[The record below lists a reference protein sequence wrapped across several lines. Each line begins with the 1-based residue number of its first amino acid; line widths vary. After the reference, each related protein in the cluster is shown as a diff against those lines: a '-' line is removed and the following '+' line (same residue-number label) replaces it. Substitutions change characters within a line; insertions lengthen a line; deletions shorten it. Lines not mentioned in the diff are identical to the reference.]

1 MTRTSK
7 YYERII
13 PLINNCTFCR
23 FLAAANTPDGAAAAT
38 AYLIDALTY
47 VKAPQRLCDPSSAL
61 QLLITW
67 SGHQENVQKL
77 GGDLHTALCV
87 RRTKAKAQINAKQW
101 LVLSIGLDW
110 KSPRQEER
118 RELLLSYMKAHN
130 QVSAHRLPAPYP
142 PPSVWVA
149 ESQSIHTKWCSHLSS
164 VELHDDRYNEHL
176 PIHILDWNQL
186 QKNIGPDEDAYICDP
201 DTGKSQHDCLC
212 SFLHLLQVNW

>member
-1 MTRTSK
+1 M
-7 YYERII
+7 
-13 PLINNCTFCR
+13 
-23 FLAAANTPDGAAAAT
+23 
-38 AYLIDALTY
+38 Y

-77 GGDLHTALCV
+77 GGDLHTALCTCHIFKV
-87 RRTKAKAQINAKQW
+87 KAQINAKQW

-142 PPSVWVA
+142 PPSVWVT

-164 VELHDDRYNEHL
+164 VELHDDCYNEHL